1 MLSVGR
7 MGGGQS
13 RYYLDLASEDYY
25 LDGGEPLGKWWG
37 RGAEKLKL
45 SGTVER
51 RDLERAFA
59 GFSPDG
65 EGLVQNAGKKSH
77 RPGFDLTFSA
87 PKSVSVLWSQAD
99 SEMRQKIQQAHH
111 AAVLAALSYFQDEAA
126 FSRRGKGGLERVAAG
141 LLVATF
147 EHGTSRALDP
157 QLHTHALVMN
167 VAFGEDGRTGTLD
180 AQMLYKLKMTLGVI
194 YRADF
199 SARLGE
205 LGFECEQK
213 RSWFEIKGIVGAVID
228 GMSKRRAEIEEKLG
242 PGGLESAS
250 AAAFATLETRGKKGI
265 VPPRLEL
272 FDRWKKEAA
281 EYGLTADQVSRLCG
295 KAPLQ
300 ASNINDVFAAATKKI
315 AATQSHFSEH
325 ELIRVFAEVAQGTG
339 IYVEAIRSHV
349 KAELE
354 RSRSFVFLGERAG
367 ERRYTT
373 AENHALEKEMLSGVD
388 RLAAAGRHAVRKPIV
403 ESVIR
408 AHGRERSGVVEEI
421 KHHAK
426 QLVRA
431 ARRKSTTRIDRDHVR
446 QAAKITLT
454 AEQARAVRGLTCRR
468 TGSIRLLSGVAGAG
482 KTTTLAVARE
492 AFEKA
497 GYSVHGVTLSGKARK
512 ELEKGSGIKSD
523 TLAML
528 DIKMN
533 PSTPYLLKHYARQS
547 VRALR
552 GRRTFLHK
560 PPFRIDK
567 KTVLVVD
574 EAGMLG
580 TRQLARLVKAVEK
593 GGGILILVGD
603 RAQLQ
608 PIEVGGPF
616 ASLCDRIDHPH
627 LTNVTRQRDPKDIE
641 AAKAVRE
648 GRAKDALEHLADT
661 KRLVVE
667 KTKTAAIATLV
678 SEWATK
684 EAKRPED
691 ALIFAGTNA
700 DVNEINQLC
709 QGTRRALGLI
719 DPRRRIKIN
728 ETYVHVGDRV
738 LLTKTDRKLDLANGE
753 TATVTHINTLLSRV
767 TVKVDGGAR
776 IVIPLRDY
784 KHQYGEKR
792 GQVGV
797 SLGYA
802 VTTHKG
808 QGTTVERAYVLA
820 GGAMQDR
827 EISYVQV
834 SRARG
839 ETRVYTNDALAA
851 SLSTQMNQ
859 SRAKDLAH
867 DVTRENQREEQ
878 KRAELHRDQERRI

>member
-1 MLSVGR
+1 

-25 LDGGEPLGKWWG
+25 LDGGEPLGKWFG
-37 RGAEKLKL
+37 RGADKLGL

-51 RDLERAFA
+51 RDLERAFS
-59 GFSPDG
+59 GFTPGG
-65 EGLVQNAGKKSH
+65 EALVQNAGKKSH

-99 SEMRQKIQQAHH
+99 PELRQEIQKAHH

-126 FSRRGKGGLERVAAG
+126 FSRRGKGGLERVAAA

-157 QLHTHALVMN
+157 QLHSHALVMN
-167 VAFGEDGRTGTLD
+167 VALGEDGRSGTLD

-194 YRADF
+194 YRAEL
-199 SARLGE
+199 SARLGV
-205 LGFECEQK
+205 LGFECERK
-213 RSWFEIKGIVGAVID
+213 RSWFEITGIPETVIE
-228 GMSKRRAEIEEKLG
+228 GMSKRRAAIEEKLG

-250 AAAFATLETRGKKGI
+250 AAAFATLETRDKKGI
-265 VPPRLEL
+265 VPPRSEL
-272 FDRWKKEAA
+272 FGRWRREAA
-281 EYGLTADQVSRLCG
+281 EYGLTAEHVAGLCG
-295 KAPLQ
+295 KAPRHT
-300 ASNINDVFAAATKKI
+300 SNIVDIFDAATKRI

-325 ELIRVFAEVAQGTG
+325 ELVRVFAEAAQGTG
-339 IYVEAIRSHV
+339 INAEAIRSHV
-349 KAELE
+349 KRELA
-354 RSRSFVFLGERAG
+354 RSQGFVLLGERAG

-373 AENHALEKEMLSGVD
+373 AENHALEREMLAGVD
-388 RLAAAGRHAVRKPIV
+388 RLTATTRHVVSKPMV
-403 ESVIR
+403 ESVMR
-408 AHGRERSGVVEEI
+408 RHGRERSAVVEEF

-431 ARRKSTTRIDRDHVR
+431 ARKKRTKPIDREQIR
-446 QAAKITLT
+446 RAAKITLT
-454 AEQARAVRGLTCRR
+454 VEQARAVRSLTYTRG
-468 TGSIRLLSGVAGAG
+468 GSIRLLSGVAGAG

-492 AFEKA
+492 AFERA
-497 GYSVHGVTLSGKARK
+497 GFRVHGVTLSGKARK
-512 ELEKGSGIKSD
+512 ELEKGSGIESD

-528 DIKMN
+528 ETKMH
-533 PSTPYLLKHYARQS
+533 PSKNQLKHHARQL
-547 VRALR
+547 VRAAR
-552 GRRTFLHK
+552 GRRTFRNK
-560 PPFRIDK
+560 PSFHIDK

-574 EAGMLG
+574 EAGMLS
-580 TRQLARLVKAVEK
+580 TPQLARLVKAVED

-603 RAQLQ
+603 SAQLQ
-608 PIEVGGPF
+608 PIDVGGPF
-616 ASLCDRIDHPH
+616 ASLCDRIDHSH
-627 LTNVTRQRDPKDIE
+627 LKNVTRQRNPKDIE
-641 AAKAVRE
+641 AAKDVRE
-648 GRAKDALEHLADT
+648 GRAKDALKHFEDAKQLI
-661 KRLVVE
+661 VE
-667 KTKTAAIATLV
+667 KTKKAAIATLV
-678 SEWATK
+678 SQWATK
-684 EAKRPED
+684 DAKRPED
-691 ALIFAGTNA
+691 SLIFAGTNA
-700 DVNEINQLC
+700 DVDEINELC

-728 ETYVHVGDRV
+728 KAYVHVGDRV

-753 TATVTHINTLLSRV
+753 TATVTHVNTLLSRV

-784 KHQYGEKR
+784 KHQQGEKR

-808 QGTTVERAYVLA
+808 QGTTVERAYVLV
-820 GGAMQDR
+820 GGTMQDR

-834 SRARG
+834 SRARE
-839 ETRVYTNDALAA
+839 ETRLYTHDPLAA
-851 SLSTQMNQ
+851 SLSIQMNQ

-867 DVTRENQREEQ
+867 DVIRENEPQR
-878 KRAELHRDQERRI
+878 LERTV